1 MAATG
6 ADVAADDDDDT
17 LPLPHIPSVISLG
30 SLPPQ
35 IDGPVSGYVRLTVH
49 LHVENDDVEGHREW
63 LVRVRWWGSMTTV
76 GKGDLL
82 RENQQLCF
90 PVHVARDVF
99 RRYLDDMTQLRFDVV
114 DKVTHRVYGQSAI
127 PIRLDD
133 LEAVGGCQRDIEIVK
148 RGGRNNIGG
157 VLSLHAALLWGGDAS
172 SELPPHDGMTTAPQ
186 FQLQQPHA
194 SPRRVEGAVRVWK
207 NKDFPQSSFLAQV
220 PLLELNESTPSTT
233 WNTSLGPHASDVTS
247 LLHKGE
253 ALRRAMQRAM
263 DEPHDRAIDIPTILA
278 SAKSFGPVD
287 LDRTVTSWPVQT
299 MNMSPVY
306 TRELPTAGHRRLPN
320 PPLVAPHANDTATPL
335 EMLLRVDWLRDIRL
349 QASSSD
355 AQQHDPTRVYVTH
368 KALVPPCTP
377 FTSESKRI
385 PHASLST
392 TIALGYQAVLPCG
405 VLNQALIHLFDA
417 HQLVVE
423 VWTTTS
429 ARDAQLLGLGKL
441 SLKVF
446 AHAVKYDTVQ
456 LVQNKAAGVDRRT
469 LHRSPCIGMTHDCIN
484 IKNPFTGAAVGSIT
498 CTRALGTRDQIRG
511 FQTELA
517 AVHSIQA
524 WWRGRHVFRRHR
536 SQLTPSPQATL
547 PAPDSVTVA
556 THDPS
561 PTSFPDDDSN
571 HKFELARPASTID
584 NSNVMQPSDEH
595 ENRKTVQQHVS
606 AVIKIQRAYRRWRD
620 MATMAHA
627 FLDWT
632 TDEENHMSTEDTPSF
647 DIDLD
652 TIQLLND
659 PAPPRLE
666 QASPCKGH
674 DVLPSPLADP
684 HHQNTPTGDKLS
696 WRLVLELAEP
706 CPLHRG
712 IEVTYL
718 FQDTTS
724 SLWWDSHST
733 ALSSRNEHEYID
745 EGLDLLIEFALWGS
759 GESTNPIG
767 HATLNVS
774 TLTKS
779 KQEVVQLPIT
789 WTEPPLHPLLPH
801 FSDKIASLPLRVQ
814 CAMHQK
820 SSLAVYSPKTSNSV
834 ATSVVSST
842 TLLPATATICV
853 QITSIDMLGAVS
865 VVGWHVFFRC
875 VVPVGVRVHPKATGS
890 TEYDTA
896 QGQFLSIQT
905 SPTILLTCGKVHV
918 EFEHHVVIHPELLEA
933 MQEQAKDGGAV
944 VHLYRHVM
952 DMEILMGTVS
962 IPLAALLYRRQGI
975 RGAFAFDQ
983 RDEVHCGRLGV
994 AVHFLH
1000 RRVESDPPGATSILR
1015 QPTIDPPLKS
1025 FSDQDP
1031 SRSIHDID
1039 FLLDENVT
1047 HDDDVVAPMDT
1058 EDTNDARGHEQ
1069 PLMIVVIEE
1078 ARNLHHEVSAR
1089 PHTYTSFQWGTT
1101 HYETPAVE
1109 ASCNPTWMHEI
1120 RLEAADRPS
1129 SKVAMHVWD
1138 QRKSLLPPL
1147 WIGQAT
1153 IDLTLLQWTH
1163 EICGWYHIT
1172 DATDRS
1178 KGQLKVRFNMVR
1190 GPRPEAD
1197 IAFDRPR
1204 VGAPFDHEGG
1214 DEALTNA
1221 LQLMVNSVTAM
1232 DMSRTHHDR
1241 LNQAAASEAAVREIS
1256 ANGRSCTMS
1265 SCSTAEFDQ
1274 TVSRDHQC
1282 SISTSDDVCLVPSLI
1297 LEGTDG
1303 HDDTSM
1309 VSHHEDDPTRH
1320 FGQPSA
1326 WNDDEL
1332 LDMNALEIH
1341 GSDQSDSGEA
1351 GQTPQRLT
1359 TQYSDDD
1366 ISCGEGH
1373 DEPWTAIIEPAA
1385 ATTTTAVDSHP
1396 NPSEPMQQ
1404 QHDAAAPT
1412 SPNASEPKIESFPT
1426 AASRPPQGVV
1436 ETFESHHS
1444 RGSFNAAS
1452 VDDTVDDL
1460 DLNEL
1465 NIHSPPPIAR
1475 DELAVADIENT
1486 QRSQGSSKMDIHELE
1501 DSNGVLPTL
1510 P

>member
-207 NKDFPQSSFLAQV
+207 NKDFPQSSFLA
-220 PLLELNESTPSTT
+220 
-233 WNTSLGPHASDVTS
+233 
-247 LLHKGE
+247 
-253 ALRRAMQRAM
+253 
-263 DEPHDRAIDIPTILA
+263 
-278 SAKSFGPVD
+278 
-287 LDRTVTSWPVQT
+287 
-299 MNMSPVY
+299 
-306 TRELPTAGHRRLPN
+306 
-320 PPLVAPHANDTATPL
+320 
-335 EMLLRVDWLRDIRL
+335 
-349 QASSSD
+349 
-355 AQQHDPTRVYVTH
+355 
-368 KALVPPCTP
+368 
-377 FTSESKRI
+377 
-385 PHASLST
+385 
-392 TIALGYQAVLPCG
+392 
-405 VLNQALIHLFDA
+405 
-417 HQLVVE
+417 
-423 VWTTTS
+423 
-429 ARDAQLLGLGKL
+429 
-441 SLKVF
+441 
-446 AHAVKYDTVQ
+446 
-456 LVQNKAAGVDRRT
+456 
-469 LHRSPCIGMTHDCIN
+469 
-484 IKNPFTGAAVGSIT
+484 
-498 CTRALGTRDQIRG
+498 
-511 FQTELA
+511 
-517 AVHSIQA
+517 
-524 WWRGRHVFRRHR
+524 
-536 SQLTPSPQATL
+536 
-547 PAPDSVTVA
+547 
-556 THDPS
+556 
-561 PTSFPDDDSN
+561 
-571 HKFELARPASTID
+571 
-584 NSNVMQPSDEH
+584 
-595 ENRKTVQQHVS
+595 QHVS

-983 RDEVHCGRLGV
+983 RGR
-994 AVHFLH
+994 
-1000 RRVESDPPGATSILR
+1000 
-1015 QPTIDPPLKS
+1015 
-1025 FSDQDP
+1025 
-1031 SRSIHDID
+1031 
-1039 FLLDENVT
+1039 
-1047 HDDDVVAPMDT
+1047 
-1058 EDTNDARGHEQ
+1058 
-1069 PLMIVVIEE
+1069 
-1078 ARNLHHEVSAR
+1078 
-1089 PHTYTSFQWGTT
+1089 
-1101 HYETPAVE
+1101 
-1109 ASCNPTWMHEI
+1109 
-1120 RLEAADRPS
+1120 
-1129 SKVAMHVWD
+1129 
-1138 QRKSLLPPL
+1138 
-1147 WIGQAT
+1147 
-1153 IDLTLLQWTH
+1153 
-1163 EICGWYHIT
+1163 
-1172 DATDRS
+1172 
-1178 KGQLKVRFNMVR
+1178 
-1190 GPRPEAD
+1190 
-1197 IAFDRPR
+1197 
-1204 VGAPFDHEGG
+1204 
-1214 DEALTNA
+1214 
-1221 LQLMVNSVTAM
+1221 
-1232 DMSRTHHDR
+1232 
-1241 LNQAAASEAAVREIS
+1241 
-1256 ANGRSCTMS
+1256 
-1265 SCSTAEFDQ
+1265 
-1274 TVSRDHQC
+1274 
-1282 SISTSDDVCLVPSLI
+1282 
-1297 LEGTDG
+1297 
-1303 HDDTSM
+1303 
-1309 VSHHEDDPTRH
+1309 
-1320 FGQPSA
+1320 
-1326 WNDDEL
+1326 
-1332 LDMNALEIH
+1332 
-1341 GSDQSDSGEA
+1341 
-1351 GQTPQRLT
+1351 
-1359 TQYSDDD
+1359 
-1366 ISCGEGH
+1366 
-1373 DEPWTAIIEPAA
+1373 
-1385 ATTTTAVDSHP
+1385 
-1396 NPSEPMQQ
+1396 
-1404 QHDAAAPT
+1404 
-1412 SPNASEPKIESFPT
+1412 
-1426 AASRPPQGVV
+1426 
-1436 ETFESHHS
+1436 
-1444 RGSFNAAS
+1444 
-1452 VDDTVDDL
+1452 
-1460 DLNEL
+1460 
-1465 NIHSPPPIAR
+1465 
-1475 DELAVADIENT
+1475 
-1486 QRSQGSSKMDIHELE
+1486 
-1501 DSNGVLPTL
+1501 
-1510 P
+1510 